1 MTTPGN
7 RYVNDI
13 EAARLLGVAQTT
25 LIKWRQIGKGPPFLR
40 LGRRVVYSL
49 GVLEAWAAA
58 QMVHPRARKEDR
70 A

>member
-1 MTTPGN
+1 MTIQGN

-25 LIKWRQIGKGPPFLR
+25 LIKWRQLGKGPPFMR
-40 LGRRVVYSL
+40 LGRRVVYSP
-49 GVLEAWAAA
+49 GVLEEWASAH
-58 QMVHPRARKEDR
+58 MVRPGAKKKEL

>member
-1 MTTPGN
+1 MTLPGN

-13 EAARLLGVAQTT
+13 EAARLLGIAQTT

-49 GVLEAWAAA
+49 GVLQAWADA
-58 QMVHPRARKEDR
+58 QMIQPRASKDNR